1 MSGTFEFAVETVRHA
16 SDRGLPMR
24 LLGGQAVRYL
34 TPGFLPRIEAG
45 QDIDFAIAS
54 SAARDVTTFL
64 VDNGFAPDEQFNA
77 LHGRRQM
84 YFRAPDSFTS
94 VDIIVDQ
101 LSMCHVL
108 DFQSR
113 IDRMPHTLDV
123 DDLLLSKLQV
133 VEQTAKDIHDIAYLL
148 SAFPISEDDRPG
160 VIGLSRFGGVVAQDW
175 GWWRTVTN
183 NLEKA
188 IAHFNGTFNHVL
200 PPDAPYSAIEQA
212 RSLIEHAEEVP
223 KSRRWKLRSRV
234 GERVRWYELPE
245 TVDR

>member
-1 MSGTFEFAVETVRHA
+1 MNGAFEIAVETVRRA
-16 SDRGLPMR
+16 SDRGLPLR
-24 LLGGQAVRYL
+24 LIGGQAVRYL
-34 TPGFLPRIEAG
+34 TPGFLPRIQDG
-45 QDIDFAIAS
+45 QDIDFASVS
-54 SAARDVTTFL
+54 SAAREVTTFL
-64 VDNGFAPDEQFNA
+64 ADSGFVADERFNA

-84 YFRAPDSFTS
+84 YFEAPDSLTS
-94 VDIIVDQ
+94 VDIIVNQ

-108 DFQSR
+108 DFKDR

-160 VIGLSRFGGVVAQDW
+160 VIGLGRFGGVVAQDW

-188 IAHFNGTFNHVL
+188 IAHFEGTFNHVL

-212 RSLIEHAEEVP
+212 RSLMEHAEEVP
-223 KSRRWKLRSRV
+223 KALRWKVRSRV